1 MLSRSIATAARMV
14 PATRALR
21 PRSHPLVMLPS
32 MMQTVR
38 TYADSVIKVPQM
50 AESISEGTLKQ
61 FSKSIGDYVE
71 QDEEIAT
78 IETDKIDVAVNAT
91 ESGTIKEFL
100 VAEEDTVTVGQD
112 LVRIELGGA
121 PSGDKKETPK
131 EESKEQPQKSESEKK
146 SESKPEP
153 KQESAPEPK
162 KESAPAPSKPEPPRQ
177 AEKKDSKSQSAA
189 SSVPSMGNREER
201 RVKMNRMR
209 LRIAERLK
217 QSQNTAASLTTFNE
231 VDMSNIMEF
240 RKLYKEDVLK
250 KTGVKL
256 GFMSAF
262 SRACVLAMRD
272 LPAVNAS
279 IEGPNGG
286 DTIVYRDYVDIS
298 VAVATEK
305 GLVTPVVRNVE
316 SMDMIGIEQS
326 IADMGKKARD
336 NKLTIE
342 DMAGG
347 TFTIS
352 NGGVFGSLMGTPIIN
367 LPQSAVL
374 GLHAIKE
381 RPVAVNGKIEI
392 RPMMYLA
399 LTYDHRLLD
408 GREAVQ
414 FLVKVKE
421 YIEDPR
427 RMLLAIETMSV
438 PVSALFVIDIQKDLA
453 SDDKAE
459 VPHAERIRDAG
470 EQILEVARGIA
481 ADPKPIILFV
491 QHEESPESG
500 SLVKGSKPWELV
512 FENDPNNTREL
523 LVSKVTRDTFKS
535 NPDLAGLLR
544 SKGIQHIVAFGIQSE
559 CCVLETCKG
568 ALEAG
573 FRVTLL
579 QGAHSTYDTEN
590 KQAVQIEQ
598 DVENQLKALGAS
610 VTPWQTAIGQWA
622 NTGVLG

>member
-1 MLSRSIATAARMV
+1 MLYRGLRLAARAA
-14 PATRALR
+14 PKLSLYNTSSALR
-21 PRSHPLVMLPS
+21 QLPL
-32 MMQTVR
+32 QFQHVR
-38 TYADSVIKVPQM
+38 TYADKVIKVPTM
-50 AESISEGTLKQ
+50 AESITEGTLKQ
-61 FSKSIGDYVE
+61 WNKAVGDFVE

-78 IETDKIDVAVNAT
+78 IETDKIDVAVNAP
-91 ESGTIKEFL
+91 EAGTIKEFL
-100 VAEEDTVTVGQD
+100 VNEEDTVTVGQD
-112 LVRIELGGA
+112 LLRIELGGEPRT
-121 PSGDKKETPK
+121 PSGDKPAEAEQKEPPK
-131 EESKEQPQKSESEKK
+131 EAPKEPAPEKQAAPEPKPQ
-146 SESKPEP
+146 ESKPAPPPAPVKEAPSAP
-153 KQESAPEPK
+153 KQESK
-162 KESAPAPSKPEPPRQ
+162 PAK
-177 AEKKDSKSQSAA
+177 A
-189 SSVPSMGNREER
+189 STDTIPTGPSMGIGSREER

-231 VDMSNIMEF
+231 VDMSALMEF
-240 RKLYKEDVLK
+240 RNKYKDEVLK

-272 LPAVNAS
+272 LPIVNAS

-316 SMDMIGIEQS
+316 ALDMIGIEQA

-336 NKLTIE
+336 GKLTIE

-367 LPQSAVL
+367 LPQTAVL

-381 RPVAVNGKIEI
+381 RPVAVNGKVEI

-427 RMLLAIETMSV
+427 KMLL
-438 PVSALFVIDIQKDLA
+438 
-453 SDDKAE
+453 
-459 VPHAERIRDAG
+459 
-470 EQILEVARGIA
+470 
-481 ADPKPIILFV
+481 
-491 QHEESPESG
+491 
-500 SLVKGSKPWELV
+500 
-512 FENDPNNTREL
+512 
-523 LVSKVTRDTFKS
+523 
-535 NPDLAGLLR
+535 
-544 SKGIQHIVAFGIQSE
+544 
-559 CCVLETCKG
+559 
-568 ALEAG
+568 
-573 FRVTLL
+573 
-579 QGAHSTYDTEN
+579 
-590 KQAVQIEQ
+590 
-598 DVENQLKALGAS
+598 
-610 VTPWQTAIGQWA
+610 
-622 NTGVLG
+622 

>member
-1 MLSRSIATAARMV
+1 MLSRGLRMAAR
-14 PATRALR
+14 ATPRLSPYTHPSLR
-21 PRSHPLVMLPS
+21 QLPL
-32 MMQTVR
+32 QFQHVR
-38 TYADSVIKVPQM
+38 TYADKIIKVPQM

-61 FSKSIGDYVE
+61 WNKQIGDYVE

-78 IETDKIDVAVNAT
+78 IETDKIDVAVNAP
-91 ESGTIKEFL
+91 EAGTLKEFF
-100 VAEEDTVTVGQD
+100 VNEEDTVTVGQD
-112 LVRIELGGA
+112 IARIELGGA
-121 PSGDKKETPK
+121 PSEGGDKPAPK
-131 EESKEQPQKSESEKK
+131 EDASAKPAPAKAEPEST
-146 SESKPEP
+146 PEP
-153 KQESAPEPK
+153 KQEEKKPAAPP
-162 KESAPAPSKPEPPRQ
+162 APAKQETPAPPKTESKPSQPP
-177 AEKKDSKSQSAA
+177 KDIPATL
-189 SSVPSMGNREER
+189 GNREER

-231 VDMSNIMEF
+231 VDMSALMDF
-240 RKLYKEDVLK
+240 RKKYKDEILK

-262 SRACVLAMRD
+262 SQACVLAMRD
-272 LPAVNAS
+272 IPVVNAS

-316 SMDMIGIEQS
+316 ALDMVGIEKA

-336 NKLTIE
+336 GKLTIE

-381 RPVAVNGKIEI
+381 RPVAVDGKVEI

-414 FLVKVKE
+414 FLIKVKE

-427 RMLLAIETMSV
+427 KMLL
-438 PVSALFVIDIQKDLA
+438 
-453 SDDKAE
+453 
-459 VPHAERIRDAG
+459 
-470 EQILEVARGIA
+470 
-481 ADPKPIILFV
+481 
-491 QHEESPESG
+491 
-500 SLVKGSKPWELV
+500 
-512 FENDPNNTREL
+512 
-523 LVSKVTRDTFKS
+523 
-535 NPDLAGLLR
+535 
-544 SKGIQHIVAFGIQSE
+544 
-559 CCVLETCKG
+559 
-568 ALEAG
+568 
-573 FRVTLL
+573 
-579 QGAHSTYDTEN
+579 
-590 KQAVQIEQ
+590 
-598 DVENQLKALGAS
+598 
-610 VTPWQTAIGQWA
+610 
-622 NTGVLG
+622 